1 MSLGANVR
9 GCEGATMPWLL
20 ELLRELRATGFA
32 DVAGAQASATIPIS
46 DRLATRLIAARLP
59 PSSPVREIELRA
71 AAGNMVTVAVR
82 LAKPAFLPRF
92 EIPVHIE
99 QQPTLPEQPIFV
111 FRVALPR
118 GLAAVVGPALRIFDR
133 LFELLPAGIR
143 LQDDRLIVDLR
154 IVLQQYQ
161 AADILDYLD
170 RLELTTVDRAI
181 LVRIDARLP
190 IASGGKSEMPIS

>member
-1 MSLGANVR
+1 MVEPKQAMRMS
-9 GCEGATMPWLL
+9 WLAD
-20 ELLRELRATGFA
+20 LLREQRATGFA
-32 DVAGAQASATIPIS
+32 DFAGARASATIPIS
-46 DRLATRLIAARLP
+46 DRLATRLIAGRLP
-59 PSSPVREIELRA
+59 PSSAVREIELRA

-92 EIPVHIE
+92 EIPIHIE
-99 QQPTLPEQPIFV
+99 QQPSLPEQPIFV
-111 FRVALPR
+111 FRLALPR
-118 GLAAVVGPALRIFDR
+118 GLAAMAGPALRIFDR
-133 LFELLPAGIR
+133 LFDLLPAGVH

-161 AADILDYLD
+161 AADVLDYLD